1 MYMCTHITTALA
13 FASVYIGPIL
23 VCIYLRIVLKSEHV
37 WVLIF
42 WLYCISCTYGKRKK
56 KFTKNKR
63 KRKEISG
70 KSLKFI
76 ELLPSGQPSSRN
88 ENFVS
93 TGKNL
98 LKNRNWT
105 FPVVRYF
112 TWKLQ
117 SVTKDLGLTLVFMWR
132 SAPRERFNRYFS
144 GLFC

>member
-1 MYMCTHITTALA
+1 MYMCTHIATALA
-13 FASVYIGPIL
+13 SASVYIGPIL

-42 WLYCISCTYGKRKK
+42 WLYCISCTYEKRKN

-76 ELLPSGQPSSRN
+76 ELLPSGQSSSKN

-98 LKNRNWT
+98 KNKNWT

-117 SVTKDLGLTLVFMWR
+117 SVAKDLGLTLVFMWG
-132 SAPRERFNRYFS
+132 SAPREGFNRYFS

>member
-23 VCIYLRIVLKSEHV
+23 VCIYLRIVLKSEHA

-42 WLYCISCTYGKRKK
+42 WLYCISCTYEKRKK

-76 ELLPSGQPSSRN
+76 ELLPSGQSSSKN

-98 LKNRNWT
+98 KNKNWT

-117 SVTKDLGLTLVFMWR
+117 SVARDLGLTLVFMWG
-132 SAPRERFNRYFS
+132 SAPREGFNRYFS